1 MARDA
6 RAVGA
11 RIRPFVEELGGAPA
25 LSPVRSPPTRAP
37 VFLLHGLD
45 DNVIPSS
52 ETPFAAAYLESHGN
66 VHVRWLLTPL
76 LTHADLASYPS
87 IADTWR
93 LVQFWTR
100 MLQMN

>member
-1 MARDA
+1 
-6 RAVGA
+6 
-11 RIRPFVEELGGAPA
+11 
-25 LSPVRSPPTRAP
+25 

-52 ETPFAAAYLESHGN
+52 ETSFAAAYLESHGN
-66 VHVRWLLTPL
+66 VRVRWLLTPL
-76 LTHADLASYPS
+76 VTHADLASSPS
-87 IADTWR
+87 FADTWR